1 MSRAKT
7 AVHTFSEGGFMVRGT
22 TDPFEA
28 VKIAIESTDQPYEM
42 EDITCGLQPSW
53 YDDPNRDP
61 AYREAFKA
69 DAANYFARL
78 LDPKNHRIGW
88 LRISP
93 CGGNCGEHSWHWDD
107 SPTGPGRGNFQGVIF
122 E

>member
-1 MSRAKT
+1 MSRPKT

-22 TDPFEA
+22 TDPTEA
-28 VKIAIESTDQPYEM
+28 IRLAVEAFDVCEL
-42 EDITCGLQPSW
+42 EDITAPLAPSW
-53 YDDPNRDP
+53 FGDPDRESW
-61 AYREAFKA
+61 REAFKL

>member
-1 MSRAKT
+1 MTRSKT
-7 AVHTFSEGGFMVRGT
+7 AVHNLSEGGFMVRGT
-22 TDPFEA
+22 TDPREA
-28 VKIAIESTDQPYEM
+28 IRLAVESPDQPYEM
-42 EDITCGLQPSW
+42 EDAICGLRPSW
-53 YDDPNRDP
+53 FEDPKR
-61 AYREAFKA
+61 AQHAEAFKA
-69 DAANYFARL
+69 DAAHYFARL
-78 LDPKNHRIGW
+78 LDPKNQRIGW